1 MLSIAKQRVTSLGLE
16 NVIEFREGDT
26 ETIELPGTTF
36 DAALCRAGLMF
47 LPDLNVGLL
56 NIYQS
61 LKEGGHFA
69 AAVWASSE
77 KVPFISVVMN
87 AIMIETNT
95 PPPPPGTPGPFS
107 LSDENTLKNSF
118 MTSGFKDLDIEK
130 MNVTLDFE
138 LRLASVNWNLW
149 NLGHQSILY

>member
-1 MLSIAKQRVTSLGLE
+1 M
-16 NVIEFREGDT
+16 VI
-26 ETIELPGTTF
+26 L
-36 DAALCRAGLMF
+36 
-47 LPDLNVGLL
+47 
-56 NIYQS
+56 
-61 LKEGGHFA
+61 
-69 AAVWASSE
+69 AAVWTSSE

>member
-1 MLSIAKQRVTSLGLE
+1 MLSIAKQRATSLGLE

-61 LKEGGHFA
+61 LKEDGHFA

>member
-1 MLSIAKQRVTSLGLE
+1 M
-16 NVIEFREGDT
+16 
-26 ETIELPGTTF
+26 
-36 DAALCRAGLMF
+36 
-47 LPDLNVGLL
+47 
-56 NIYQS
+56 
-61 LKEGGHFA
+61 